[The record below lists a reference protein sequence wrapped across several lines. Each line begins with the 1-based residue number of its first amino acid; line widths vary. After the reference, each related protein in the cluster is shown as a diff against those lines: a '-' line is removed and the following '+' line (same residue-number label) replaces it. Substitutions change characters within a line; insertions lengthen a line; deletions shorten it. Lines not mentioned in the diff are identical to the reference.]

1 MILYGPLTF
10 PRLRTPR
17 GVLYGAKE
25 FNSQRDLVHLG
36 RLTVAR
42 TRSQKDPPLV
52 VQRPELLPALLDLV
66 PWRVV
71 VRFREIRQGAQTAIL
86 SKVADRGKTSKEI
99 SIQDWQEALSLGA
112 QPVICVL

>member
-1 MILYGPLTF
+1 M
-10 PRLRTPR
+10 
-17 GVLYGAKE
+17 
-25 FNSQRDLVHLG
+25 
-36 RLTVAR
+36 
-42 TRSQKDPPLV
+42 